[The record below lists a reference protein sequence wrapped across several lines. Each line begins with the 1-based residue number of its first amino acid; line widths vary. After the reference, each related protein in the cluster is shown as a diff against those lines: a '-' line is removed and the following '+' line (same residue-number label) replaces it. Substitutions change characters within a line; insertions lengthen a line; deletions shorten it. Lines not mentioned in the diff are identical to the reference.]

1 MAETKVQN
9 LENWANKASKKVA
22 MSGLKATG
30 KGMLYSIKNPWVWVV
45 VSAWTALPVEAQEW
59 VMNKVEQGLGYTFD
73 TFEDFY
79 DWMVSDE
86 DGAKIVADYVNQSTG
101 TPNGVFD
108 QAPPAL
114 VKQIPTKDAE
124 ALAMLWEKRNGNSR
138 VTSMAASRQNPVV
151 TMKLSAHHVAEAERL
166 SVTKRMQSTFN
177 AKGVLATR
185 QLHRDLKSFINM
197 SEDEL
202 DGAISA
208 LLIAQ

>member
-9 LENWANKASKKVA
+9 LENWANQASKKVA

-30 KGMLYSIKNPWVWVV
+30 KGILYGFRNPWVWVV
-45 VSAWTALPVEAQEW
+45 VTAWTALPVEAQEW
-59 VMNKVEQGLGYTFD
+59 VMKKVEQGLGYTFD

-101 TPNGVFD
+101 APDGVFE

-114 VKQIPTKDAE
+114 MEQIPTKDAE
-124 ALAMLWEKRNGNSR
+124 ALAMLWQKRNGSGQIMP
-138 VTSMAASRQNPVV
+138 MAQSRQNPVT
-151 TMKLSAHHVAEAERL
+151 TMKLSAHHVAEAKRL

-177 AKGVLATR
+177 VKGVLATR
-185 QLHRDLKSFINM
+185 QLHQDLNAFVNM